1 MPQKRIQC
9 REVVKD
15 GSCWPQGEGVFSQ
28 RWELSAA
35 PAQKALCTLLH
46 SRSPG
51 GGLFQALKQLSP
63 CPMGFDL
70 SCWSIWKEISDAAG
84 NNLTGDSEV
93 LAAETSAPPSH
104 HSLLSLCLGRTS
116 VGDSAAQAGLW
127 LLAQTT
133 ASNVST
139 SITAPK
145 SIPKSAVAPCWA
157 GGTASIP
164 STAPSI
170 WPRSSGSSCPDVR
183 WAGARRCLLRG
194 LTVLQLCWDNCISNR
209 RSGTRGQGL
218 THLLSPSPP
227 HPQKPNG
234 REHAVLPDSVCKQSG
249 RPAMAASFSH

>member
-1 MPQKRIQC
+1 
-9 REVVKD
+9 
-15 GSCWPQGEGVFSQ
+15 
-28 RWELSAA
+28 
-35 PAQKALCTLLH
+35 
-46 SRSPG
+46 
-51 GGLFQALKQLSP
+51 
-63 CPMGFDL
+63 MGFDL

-93 LAAETSAPPSH
+93 LATETSDPPSH
-104 HSLLSLCLGRTS
+104 HSLLSLRLGRMS
-116 VGDSAAQAGLW
+116 VGDSAARVGLW

-139 SITAPK
+139 DITAPER
-145 SIPKSAVAPCWA
+145 IPKKAPCWA

-164 STAPSI
+164 STSLSI
-170 WPRSSGSSCPDVR
+170 WPRSSGSSCPDV
-183 WAGARRCLLRG
+183 WWDGARRCLPRG
-194 LTVLQLCWDNCISNR
+194 LTVLRLRWDNCISNR
-209 RSGTRGQGL
+209 CLGARGQGL